1 MNSYRKVAFVNDD
14 EVPANFVF
22 TSVNDA
28 KKYKELYSNNN
39 SLFEFVD
46 IDKISVNDFL
56 FILSSGLFQVKEIKE
71 Q

>member
-1 MNSYRKVAFVNDD
+1 MNTYRKVAFVNDD
-14 EVPANFVF
+14 EVPSNFVF
-22 TSVNDA
+22 TSVSDV

-39 SLFEFVD
+39 SLFEYVD